1 MARYKQPK
9 SLGGIKSIQRGVETS
24 SFSMTNS
31 ETQKQGS
38 ITVSAFDIPNTVC
51 ISDSSTQYRE
61 GTGTF
66 GTSQSLAIIY
76 VNESD
81 NTQLITYTRNA
92 ADGGRIAYVA
102 WQLIEYES
110 DSR

>member
-9 SLGGIKSIQRGVETS
+9 SLGGIKSIQRGVES
-24 SFSMTNS
+24 SAFYMTDA
-31 ETQKQGS
+31 ETQRQSS
-38 ITVSAFDIPNTVC
+38 IAVSAFDIPNTIC

-61 GTGTF
+61 QSGISN
-66 GTSQSLAIIY
+66 SQSLAIIY

-81 NTQLITYTRNA
+81 NTELITYTRNA

>member
-9 SLGGIKSIQRGVETS
+9 SLGGIKSIQRGVES
-24 SFSMTNS
+24 SAFSMSNS
-31 ETQKQGS
+31 EETKSSS
-38 ITVSAFDIPNTVC
+38 ITVSAFDINNTIC

-61 GTGTF
+61 GGGATAA
-66 GTSQSLAIIY
+66 SQSLAILY
-76 VNESD
+76 VNTSD
-81 NTQLITYTRNA
+81 NTQLISHTRNS